1 MSQKV
6 TFDLDEEA
14 IKKLAQIAYE
24 QGTNRSIV
32 LRQIIYKALGI
43 TRKASKKEQTNVQP

>member
-32 LRQIIYKALGI
+32 IRQILYKALGI
-43 TRKASKKEQTNVQP
+43 KPKKAKGKTNAK